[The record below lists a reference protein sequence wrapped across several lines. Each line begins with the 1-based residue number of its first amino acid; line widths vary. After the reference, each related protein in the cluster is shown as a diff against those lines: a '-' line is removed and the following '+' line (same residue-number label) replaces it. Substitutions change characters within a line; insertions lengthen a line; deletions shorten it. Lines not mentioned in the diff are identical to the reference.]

1 MFIFK
6 IWNIIFP
13 QASENENTGFNIS
26 RGKYAF
32 KALPEPAC
40 NVNRQTIN
48 GSCWPRRSPAIL
60 QSCYCRLHVSWHK
73 EGLPLPPTH
82 SRPCLL
88 TKKVLVLNTRSPLS
102 FHCWDGQQKIVVP
115 PCSCW
120 NQMLQTDGKMLCI
133 AREVFPQTMVPLYY
147 NLSADGGEKAC
158 RCFVSRQRKW

>member
-13 QASENENTGFNIS
+13 QASKNENTGFNIS

-48 GSCWPRRSPAIL
+48 SSGWPQSGPAIL
-60 QSCYCRLHVSWHK
+60 QSRYCRLHVSWHK
-73 EGLPLPPTH
+73 EGLPFLPAHPH
-82 SRPCLL
+82 PCLL

-102 FHCWDGQQKIVVP
+102 IHCWMLSRRSWSHLAPAEIKRFRLMGNCCVQP
-115 PCSCW
+115 GSFF
-120 NQMLQTDGKMLCI
+120 LQT
-133 AREVFPQTMVPLYY
+133 TVPLYY
-147 NLSADGGEKAC
+147 YLSADEEEAH
-158 RCFVSRQRKW
+158 RCFVPSQRGW